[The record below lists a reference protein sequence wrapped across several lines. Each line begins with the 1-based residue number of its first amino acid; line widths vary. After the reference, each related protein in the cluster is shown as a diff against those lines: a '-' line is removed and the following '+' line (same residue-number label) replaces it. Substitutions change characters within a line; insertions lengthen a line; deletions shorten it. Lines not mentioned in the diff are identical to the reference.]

1 MNYII
6 LDLEWNQPRNRGY
19 RIEYPVVL
27 NGEIIQI
34 GAVKVD
40 EELNILDQFDR
51 FIKPVYYTEMR
62 KDLTELIGITNE
74 DLEKGDSFEKVFRDF
89 MEWCGED
96 SAIITWSDSDL
107 YTLEDNIAIFDLDIE
122 WEPECYDGQLI
133 YDDVYAM
140 EGRSYALNHA
150 MYQLDIKPQNFHNA
164 LDDALNTLEV
174 LRRIDF
180 ARGVEEYYDE

>member
-6 LDLEWNQPRNRGY
+6 LDMEWNQPRNRGY
-19 RIEYPVVL
+19 LIERPVAL
-27 NGEIIQI
+27 YGEIIQI

-40 EELNILDQFDR
+40 EALNTIDTFDK

-62 KDLTELIGITNE
+62 RDLMELTGITNE
-74 DLEKGDSFEKVFRDF
+74 DLEHAEGFEKVFRDF
-89 MEWCGED
+89 MEWCGDD
-96 SAIITWSDSDL
+96 SAIVTWSDSDL
-107 YTLEDNIAIFDLDIE
+107 YTLEDNIAIHELDIE

-133 YDDVYAM
+133 FDDVYTM
-140 EGRSYALNHA
+140 EDRSYALDHA
-150 MYQLDIKPQNFHNA
+150 MFKLGIKPQNFHNA

-180 ARGVEEYYDE
+180 AKGVAEYYD